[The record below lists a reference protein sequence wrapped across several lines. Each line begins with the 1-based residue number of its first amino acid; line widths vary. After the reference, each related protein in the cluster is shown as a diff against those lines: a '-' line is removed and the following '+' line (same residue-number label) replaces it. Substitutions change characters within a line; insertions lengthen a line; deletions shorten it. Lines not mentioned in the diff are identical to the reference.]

1 MPDKDME
8 ACGANIIHPED
19 VKAALDKMPDEAS
32 CRAMLDIL
40 SAMADATRLKI
51 LLALRERELCVFDLS
66 AVLCMSQSA
75 VSHQLRTL
83 RDVHCVK
90 SRRSGKIVYYALD
103 DEHVGE
109 LLNVALSHVCEGR

>member
-1 MPDKDME
+1 MPEWDME
-8 ACGANIIHPED
+8 ACGANCIHPET
-19 VKAALDKMPDEAS
+19 VKAAVAKMPEEAS
-32 CRAMLDIL
+32 RKAMLDIL
-40 SAMADATRLKI
+40 AAMADATRLQI
-51 LLALRERELCVFDLS
+51 LLALREQELCVCDLS

-109 LLNVALSHVCEGR
+109 LLNVALSHVSEGR

>member
-1 MPDKDME
+1 MSQWDIE
-8 ACGANIIHPED
+8 ACSANIIHPEA
-19 VKAALDKMPDEAS
+19 VKTALQKMPDEAS
-32 CRAMLDIL
+32 RKAMLDIL
-40 SAMADATRLKI
+40 AAMADATRLQI
-51 LLALRERELCVFDLS
+51 LLALREQELCVCDLS

-90 SRRSGKIVYYALD
+90 SRRNGKIVYYALD

>member
-1 MPDKDME
+1 MSERDPEICDV
-8 ACGANIIHPED
+8 NIIHSDD
-19 VKAALDKMPDEAS
+19 VKKALDKMPGEDAR
-32 CRAMLDIL
+32 RAMLEIL
-40 SAMADATRLKI
+40 TAMADPTRLQI
-51 LLALRERELCVFDLS
+51 LLALKDRELCVCDLS

-103 DEHVGE
+103 DDHVGE
-109 LLNVALSHVCEGR
+109 LLNVALSHVSEGR

>member
-1 MPDKDME
+1 MAQRHQE

-19 VKAALDKMPDEAS
+19 VKMALDSMPGEEAR
-32 CRAMLDIL
+32 RAMLDIL
-40 SAMADATRLKI
+40 SAMADATRLQI
-51 LLALRERELCVFDLS
+51 LLALKERELCVFDLS

-83 RDVHCVK
+83 KNVHCVK

-103 DEHVGE
+103 DDHVGE
-109 LLNVALSHVCEGR
+109 MLDVALSHVSEGR

>member
-1 MPDKDME
+1 MSERDQEICE
-8 ACGANIIHPED
+8 ANVIHPEA
-19 VKAALDKMPDEAS
+19 VKKALDKMPDEGER
-32 CRAMLDIL
+32 RAMLDIL
-40 SAMADATRLKI
+40 TAMADATRLQI
-51 LLALRERELCVFDLS
+51 LLALNDQELCVCDLS

-103 DEHVGE
+103 DDHVGE
-109 LLNVALSHVCEGR
+109 LLRVALSHISEGR